1 LADFRA
7 PACDNFIEAR
17 ILDDFANRPAVRFAS
32 SQTEEAFMDR
42 RDVNNAPVSI
52 DDSHRIERVRQ
63 ESLDQLVTEVN
74 RSDEIKDCVTHAA
87 ESNQIEL

>member
-1 LADFRA
+1 
-7 PACDNFIEAR
+7 
-17 ILDDFANRPAVRFAS
+17 
-32 SQTEEAFMDR
+32 MDR